1 MPKKPIDYSKE
12 GKIEIKSKHKVNAK
26 NLFHIYTPGVAE
38 IVKAVDKNKKKTDEL
53 TWRKNTVAI
62 VTDGSAIL
70 GLGNRGPEAALPVM
84 EAKAVLF
91 KEIGGIDAVPIVLK
105 TQNTKEIVKIIENIA
120 PSFGGINLEDI
131 SAPRCFEIEEALK
144 RKLDIPVFHDDQ
156 HGTAIVILA
165 GLINASKVAKKD
177 LKKSKIIISG
187 AGAAALATAKLLLK
201 YGCKNIILFD
211 SKGPIFKGRKE
222 MNKDKKQIAKK
233 TNLEKFDGNLKQGVR
248 NTDIFVGLSMPGL
261 LNTTDIKKMNEDP
274 IIFALA
280 NPMPEILPDKA
291 KAGGAKVV
299 ATGRSDFPNQI
310 NNAIVFPSIFRGAID
325 SGTSNIDDKIKIKTA
340 EAIAGLVKRPKE
352 KNIIPGVL
360 DKRLKKVVGKVFG

>member
-1 MPKKPIDYSKE
+1 MSKNPIDYSKG
-12 GKIEIKSKHKVNAK
+12 GKIEIKSKYKVNNK
-26 NLFHIYTPGVAE
+26 NLFQIYTPGIAE
-38 IVKAVDKNKKKTDEL
+38 VVKMVDKNKKKVDEL

-62 VTDGSAIL
+62 ITDGSAIL
-70 GLGNRGPEAALPVM
+70 GLGSRGPEAALPVM

-91 KEIGGIDAVPIVLK
+91 KEIAGINAIPIVLK
-105 TQNTKEIVKIIENIA
+105 TQKTEEIIKIIENIA

-131 SAPRCFEIEEALK
+131 SAPRCFEIEETLK

-156 HGTAIVILA
+156 HGTAIVILT
-165 GLINASKVAKKD
+165 GLINAVRVSNKN

-187 AGAAALATAKLLLK
+187 AGAAAIATAKLLLK
-201 YGCKNIILFD
+201 YGCKNITMFD
-211 SKGPIFKGRKE
+211 SKGPIYEGRKGL
-222 MNKDKKQIAKK
+222 NKYKKQIAQK
-233 TNLEKFDGNLKQGVR
+233 TNLEKFNGSLKQGIK
-248 NTDIFVGLSMPGL
+248 NTDIFIGLSMPRL
-261 LNTTDIKKMNEDP
+261 LNTNDIKRMNENP

-280 NPMPEILPDKA
+280 NPIPEILPDKA

-325 SGTSNIDDKIKIKTA
+325 SGISNIDDKIKIKTA
-340 EAIAGLVKRPKE
+340 KAIAGLVKRPKE

-360 DKRLKKVVGKVFG
+360 DKRLKKVIGRVF